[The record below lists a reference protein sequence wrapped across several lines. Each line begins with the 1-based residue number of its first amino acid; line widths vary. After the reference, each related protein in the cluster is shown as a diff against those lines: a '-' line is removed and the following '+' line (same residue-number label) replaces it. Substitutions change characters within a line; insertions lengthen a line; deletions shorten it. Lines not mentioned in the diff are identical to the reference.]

1 MIIDMEKIQKH
12 VKTLAGFLFLS
23 LAAQNASAAI
33 ALDRTRVVFNADKN
47 AMSVTVSNQNK
58 SLPYLAQSWV
68 ENADGQKVESP
79 LAALPPLQRIEPGE
93 KGQIKIQATGNVS
106 ALPQDRES
114 LFYFNVREIPPK
126 SSKPNTLQLA
136 LQTRVKMFFRPSGIV
151 LLKGDSSDIIKKVT
165 LTQKGN
171 GYELNNPTP
180 YYVTIVAASTSA
192 NAKEIDSF
200 KPVMVAPKSN
210 LDLGVSAAALGS
222 HPTLT
227 YVNDFGGRPKMVF
240 NCSGNTCTVG
250 SINVG

>member
-1 MIIDMEKIQKH
+1 MKNIHKHAQKL
-12 VKTLAGFLFLS
+12 VGLVFLTLV
-23 LAAQNASAAI
+23 AQNANAAI
-33 ALDRTRVVFNADKN
+33 ALDRTRVVFNADKS

-68 ENADGQKVESP
+68 ENANGQKIESP

-93 KGQIKIQATGNVS
+93 KGQIKIQATGNVA

-136 LQTRVKMFFRPSGIV
+136 LQTRVKMFYRPAGIV
-151 LLKGDSSDIIKKVT
+151 LIKGDSSDIMKKVT

-171 GYELNNPTP
+171 GYEINNPTP
-180 YYVTIVAASTSA
+180 YFVTIVAASTA
-192 NAKEIDSF
+192 PNAKDIDSF

-210 LDLGVSAAALGS
+210 LDLGASAAALGS

-240 NCSGNTCTVG
+240 NCSGNTCAVG

>member
-1 MIIDMEKIQKH
+1 MKNIHKHTQKLIGL
-12 VKTLAGFLFLS
+12 VFLS
-23 LAAQNASAAI
+23 LVAQNANAAI
-33 ALDRTRVVFNADKN
+33 ALDRTRVVFNADKS

-58 SLPYLAQSWV
+58 SLPYLAQAWV
-68 ENADGQKVESP
+68 ENADGQKIESP
-79 LAALPPLQRIEPGE
+79 LAALPPLQRVEPGE
-93 KGQIKIQATGNVS
+93 KGQIKIQATGNVA

-114 LFYFNVREIPPK
+114 IFYFNVREIPPK

-136 LQTRVKMFFRPSGIV
+136 LQTRVKLFYRPAGLV
-151 LLKGDSSDIIKKVT
+151 LIKGDSADIMKKVT

-180 YYVTIVAASTSA
+180 YFVTIVAASTA
-192 NAKEIDSF
+192 LNGKEIGNF

-210 LDLGVSAAALGS
+210 MDLGASAAALGS

-227 YVNDFGGRPKMVF
+227 YVNDFGGRPKIVF

-250 SINVG
+250 SVNAG